1 MTALDPSEDRFISE
15 RKTRERFGLFVFPA
29 AIVFVCLVWAALFSF
44 VPMLVN
50 PFEVISKLETQ
61 TLAPGTLTMFVVVGA
76 LAMNVVFLLMV
87 ALSVLGIVIA
97 RRERRYLKMIDRL
110 RTTPAK

>member
-1 MTALDPSEDRFISE
+1 MTPLEPSDDRFIGE
-15 RKTRERFGLFVFPA
+15 RKARERFGLFVFPA
-29 AIVFVCLVWAALFSF
+29 AIVFVCLVWAGLFSF

-76 LAMNVVFLLMV
+76 LAMNVVFFLMV

-97 RRERRYLKMIDRL
+97 RRERRYLRLIDKL
-110 RTTPAK
+110 RVTAPK